1 VWKYPKFDATQ
12 RAFYYARVIEIPT
25 PRWTAYDAKR
35 FATKP
40 LPGRPMIITHRA
52 HTSPIWY
59 TPGT

>member
-1 VWKYPKFDATQ
+1 MVT
-12 RAFYYARVIEIPT
+12 
-25 PRWTAYDAKR
+25 DAKR

-40 LPGRPMIITHRA
+40 LPGRPMVITHRA